1 MGGATEPTTRL
12 RGRCRNQAFLPLG
25 GGDVAR
31 WLKDYNFQR
40 VSRSLGV
47 TSIAA
52 GPFVQG
58 LPTVAWAF

>member
-1 MGGATEPTTRL
+1 M
-12 RGRCRNQAFLPLG
+12 PLG